1 MDIQNVL
8 ASRYASPRMCRIWSA
23 ENKII
28 AERRLWLA
36 VMEAQRDLGVDFGGD
51 DPDQMIADYTAVV
64 DHVDLDSIADRERI
78 TRHDVK
84 ARIEEF
90 NGLVGH
96 EHVHKG
102 MTSRDLTENVEQMQ
116 VLESLKLVR
125 ARVVTV
131 LARLADLAVRYT
143 DQPIVGRS
151 HNVAAQV
158 TTLGK
163 RFATCADE
171 LLVAHARL
179 DDLVGRYP
187 VRGIKGPMGT
197 SQDMLDLLGGDEAK
211 LDELE
216 RRIAEKLGFRL
227 VDHRMELYGVALARK
242 S

>member
-116 VLESLKLVR
+116 VLDKKKHVIPGLYAAGNNSGSYYANDYCMTVMGNSHGR
-125 ARVVTV
+125 AYTFGY
-131 LARLADLAVRYT
+131 LA
-143 DQPIVGRS
+143 
-151 HNVAAQV
+151 
-158 TTLGK
+158 GK
-163 RFATCADE
+163 HIMQE
-171 LLVAHARL
+171 
-179 DDLVGRYP
+179 G
-187 VRGIKGPMGT
+187 
-197 SQDMLDLLGGDEAK
+197 S
-211 LDELE
+211 
-216 RRIAEKLGFRL
+216 
-227 VDHRMELYGVALARK
+227 
-242 S
+242 